1 MSLMAKTPAEKTL
14 SLVKKLGVLRPRD
27 LDRHHIPRQYLH
39 LLERSGKIQRS
50 GRGLYVA
57 VNKKISE
64 NRSVAEAAKRVPHGV
79 VCLLSALR
87 LHGLTTQAPSEI
99 WMAIDRKA
107 RKPSVDYPPI
117 RIVHFSGDAI
127 TAGIEKRRI
136 EGVDVRIFNAPKTVA
151 DTFKYRHKI
160 GIDVALEALRDCRRQ
175 NKATMDELWHFAK
188 VCRVSNVMRP
198 YLEAVV

>member
-1 MSLMAKTPAEKTL
+1 MATTLTEKAL

-27 LDRHHIPRQYLH
+27 LDQYHIPRQYLH
-39 LLERSGKIQRS
+39 LLERSGQVRRS
-50 GRGLYVA
+50 GRGLYIA
-57 VNKKISE
+57 QDKELSE
-64 NRSVAEAAKRVPHGV
+64 NSTISEAAKRVPHGV
-79 VCLLSALR
+79 ICLLSALR
-87 LHGLTTQAPSEI
+87 MHGLTTQAPSEI

-117 RIVHFSGDAI
+117 RFVRFSGEAI

-136 EGVDVRIFNAPKTVA
+136 QGVDVRIFNAAKTVA
-151 DTFKYRHKI
+151 DVFKYRNKI
-160 GIDVALEALRDCRRQ
+160 GMDVALETLRDCRRQ
-175 NKATMDELWHFAK
+175 NKATLDELWHFAK